1 MYIDLSSYPFELELV
16 YEFSKDIA
24 NDPDMIRDTHKL
36 TLDDT
41 KPFMGLRGD
50 KGLFATQEWWD
61 NIHAKVI
68 PSEIKSG
75 VITRTYTAG
84 MENLS
89 EDNSFDYVDKKGD
102 IYSEGIYTLNKAQK
116 KLFKL
121 NHLVVIYY
129 VYDEMK
135 SSTLEDPDFCPT
147 VVEMA
152 ISVQPVKW

>member
-68 PSEIKSG
+68 PSEIWCNH
-75 VITRTYTAG
+75 
-84 MENLS
+84 ENLYCW
-89 EDNSFDYVDKKGD
+89 DGKFIGR
-102 IYSEGIYTLNKAQK
+102 
-116 KLFKL
+116 
-121 NHLVVIYY
+121 
-129 VYDEMK
+129 
-135 SSTLEDPDFCPT
+135 
-147 VVEMA
+147 
-152 ISVQPVKW
+152 